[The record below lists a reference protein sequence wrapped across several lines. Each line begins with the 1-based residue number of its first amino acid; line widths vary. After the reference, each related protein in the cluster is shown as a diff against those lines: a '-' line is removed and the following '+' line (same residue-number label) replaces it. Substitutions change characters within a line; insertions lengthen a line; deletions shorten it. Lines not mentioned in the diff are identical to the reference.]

1 MILTNVAAI
10 HDLGEVDVLKVA
22 LLPNDVVVVVVFVVV
37 VVVVVDDD
45 DDGVTLRTRLL
56 LFQLLISP
64 PDSCQARNN

>member
-1 MILTNVAAI
+1 VILTNVAAI

-22 LLPNDVVVVVVFVVV
+22 LLPNDVVVVVV
-37 VVVVVDDD
+37 VVVDDD
-45 DDGVTLRTRLL
+45 DDGVTLRNRLL

>member
-22 LLPNDVVVVVVFVVV
+22 LLPNDVVVVVV
-37 VVVVVDDD
+37 VVDDD
-45 DDGVTLRTRLL
+45 DDGVTLRNRLL